1 MPEYTVS
8 TPVFEGPLDLL
19 LHLIER
25 AELDITRLALAQ
37 VTDQYLEHIRNMAVN
52 LPDEVSSFLL
62 IASRLIQIKSESLLP
77 RPPLRAEGE
86 EDPGEALARQLRLY
100 KRYKEIASTL
110 WEREEAGQRTYVRLA
125 PPPKVEGELDLSGI
139 GLGDIHSAAL
149 YIFSQA
155 DYRLALN
162 TIVPMPRVTIR
173 EKIYAISE
181 HLKNGRKTTFQA
193 LFASQ
198 PTLLDM
204 VITFL
209 ALLELVKRHYIRVE
223 QADLFGEIS
232 LEMDSAWDDSELQEL
247 EFGE

>member
-37 VTDQYLEHIRNMAVN
+37 VTDQYLEHIRGMAVN

-173 EKIYAISE
+173 EKINAISE
-181 HLKNGRKTTFQA
+181 HLKNGRKTELSGA
-193 LFASQ
+193 VRQ
-198 PTLLDM
+198 PTYPPGYGHYLPG
-204 VITFL
+204 VIGAGKK
-209 ALLELVKRHYIRVE
+209 ALYPGRAGGLIRRDFPRDG
-223 QADLFGEIS
+223 QCLG
-232 LEMDSAWDDSELQEL
+232 
-247 EFGE
+247 